1 MMTRETKAGLVVS
14 CSFLCLVGV
23 VLYSKL
29 TGKNVGLGEAEAAA
43 GSVTAPEEPT
53 PIEENSAGGAGPQI
67 LASTFDHSGPG
78 LDSEKSSSPTQN
90 GINSST
96 SDPQGYRIPGSITG
110 VTSGTQAAAN
120 NSAVKNSTSDSEKE
134 KKIASAPSNPTYSIP
149 NAPIAEPDS
158 TTNEKETKSASDGSK
173 NKERT
178 AKENKGSTP
187 IDPLAELQKAY
198 QEANTNPASK
208 DSRPSVATASHSDL
222 PAKDE
227 DKDSQGIRSN
237 DKSATVKSADDES
250 NSSKK
255 QANAS
260 EIQKTLDK
268 NTNDRKATDQ
278 EPPPIPAG
286 LHDPFHSLPETP
298 TVPADA
304 SNTVNRSPRDAGA
317 RKPAVASGKTADGR
331 ATISGPNGG
340 KTSGPNTGGAA
351 SSSTISAPSIPVHVI
366 PSDGS
371 SAAQAQT
378 ADANQRG
385 NKVATIS
392 SQDSGLT
399 PGVVPSPRLMG
410 IAPAGDTAPEPN
422 VRLGPPLA
430 GPFANP
436 STQTP
441 SADPAS
447 ALPLANQLAQ
457 AATPNSSPSPTAA
470 NPYRN
475 PTTGPIQPAGF
486 PAAKVDSYDE
496 ETYLCKQGDRFED
509 ISMKFYQTEKYAQ
522 ALLLFN
528 RNHPRAI
535 AAVRQDPP
543 TLAVGQAVYIPPL
556 RVLEKQYATA
566 IPDHAPLGS
575 AASPISTN
583 SDVRNPANGGSGSGT
598 APGGAAGSQTSGLSD
613 NRNSAVNS
621 ATGPDASAP
630 AGGGYAMPQDV
641 RNPAPLSPLPATL
654 PATKTPMQS
663 QERTYQVP
671 KNGETF
677 WEISRKTLGNPN
689 RWSEI
694 RRLNPKIEPQ
704 YPVPGDTILKMPPDA
719 RLGPVAQ
726 TPLDKVN

>member
-1 MMTRETKAGLVVS
+1 
-14 CSFLCLVGV
+14 
-23 VLYSKL
+23 
-29 TGKNVGLGEAEAAA
+29 
-43 GSVTAPEEPT
+43 
-53 PIEENSAGGAGPQI
+53 
-67 LASTFDHSGPG
+67 
-78 LDSEKSSSPTQN
+78 
-90 GINSST
+90 
-96 SDPQGYRIPGSITG
+96 
-110 VTSGTQAAAN
+110 
-120 NSAVKNSTSDSEKE
+120 
-134 KKIASAPSNPTYSIP
+134 
-149 NAPIAEPDS
+149 PIAEADS

-173 NKERT
+173 NKDRT
-178 AKENKGSTP
+178 AKQDKGGSP
-187 IDPLAELQKAY
+187 VDPLAALQKAY
-198 QEANTNPASK
+198 QANNSPNSK
-208 DSRPSVATASHSDL
+208 DSGPTVAAASHSDL
-222 PAKDE
+222 SSKDE
-227 DKDSQGIRSN
+227 DKDKDSQGIRSN
-237 DKSATVKSADDES
+237 DKSAMTKSPDDGS
-250 NSSKK
+250 NSAKK
-255 QANAS
+255 QTVVRS
-260 EIQKTLDK
+260 DIQGTKDK
-268 NTNDRKATDQ
+268 DTNDRKASGDL

-317 RKPAVASGKTADGR
+317 RKPAVASGKAADGR
-331 ATISGPNGG
+331 AA
-340 KTSGPNTGGAA
+340 TSGSNGVRTSVNAGGAV

-371 SAAQAQT
+371 STAQTQT

-385 NKVATIS
+385 SKVATIS

-399 PGVVPSPRLMG
+399 PGVMPSPRSMG
-410 IAPAGDTAPEPN
+410 LAPAGDTAPEPN

-436 STQTP
+436 STQAP

-447 ALPLANQLAQ
+447 ALPTSNQFAQ
-457 AATPNSSPSPTAA
+457 ATTPSPSSP
-470 NPYRN
+470 
-475 PTTGPIQPAGF
+475 PTTHYSDNTGRPVQP
-486 PAAKVDSYDE
+486 PAPKVDSYDE

-566 IPDHAPLGS
+566 IPDHAPLNP
-575 AASPISTN
+575 AASPIPTN
-583 SDVRNPANGGSGSGT
+583 SDVRNPASGSSNSG
-598 APGGAAGSQTSGLSD
+598 AAAGGAGGGQTSSLLD
-613 NRNSAVNS
+613 NRNSAVNG
-621 ATGPDASAP
+621 AAGPDASAS

-641 RNPAPLSPLPATL
+641 RNPAQPAPLPATL
-654 PATKTPMQS
+654 PVTKTPAQG

-704 YPVPGDTILKMPPDA
+704 YPVPGGTILKMPPDA
-719 RLGPVAQ
+719 RLESVNPMPV
-726 TPLDKVN
+726 DRIN